1 VTYLIELID
10 EIAASGYV
18 AAVPATRYGYGTETE
33 TARLVSFSRSSYEDR
48 YNVYDRSREREVLF
62 AWLSLFSDPV
72 SLCSVGGSPDPDC
85 FWYLPSMKSE
95 EHAADL
101 RAYFQ
106 GEKEL
111 SELTFSVF
119 CIAESAQYYKSPAT
133 SEPQIRG
140 LIELP
145 PNDIPKLPVVSDD
158 VLPEDVFVI
167 GRNVAQETLMSITLP
182 LGTGEALPY
191 GCTLVSSAEDRQWL
205 AKEINNIVYRQDR
218 PIVDRDEIRDTRLLI
233 RYGPTAED
241 VVILYQSGYVA
252 FGTRDY
258 ARLVQMDRRD
268 VVEELFDWYDAL
280 SLGNA

>member
-1 VTYLIELID
+1 
-10 EIAASGYV
+10 
-18 AAVPATRYGYGTETE
+18 
-33 TARLVSFSRSSYEDR
+33 
-48 YNVYDRSREREVLF
+48 
-62 AWLSLFSDPV
+62 
-72 SLCSVGGSPDPDC
+72 
-85 FWYLPSMKSE
+85 
-95 EHAADL
+95 
-101 RAYFQ
+101 
-106 GEKEL
+106 
-111 SELTFSVF
+111 
-119 CIAESAQYYKSPAT
+119 
-133 SEPQIRG
+133 
-140 LIELP
+140 
-145 PNDIPKLPVVSDD
+145 VSDD